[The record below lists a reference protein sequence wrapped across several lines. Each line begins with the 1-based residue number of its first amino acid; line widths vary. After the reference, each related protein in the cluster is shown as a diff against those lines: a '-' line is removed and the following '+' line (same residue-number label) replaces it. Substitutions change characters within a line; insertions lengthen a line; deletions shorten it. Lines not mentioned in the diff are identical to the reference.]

1 MAISAATWTQIGGGI
16 VAAVIVALQSANLNE
31 TGNVVETGQRI
42 VATGEKRTTLLEE
55 ILDISKNMDT
65 GLRNQTEILRNEVSM
80 MASDDRSLRMQG
92 EILNTIKEA
101 ISARQELL
109 EHQLQ
114 EMREKDKHDPH
125 GSGPTTPTP
134 SPSPSP

>member
-16 VAAVIVALQSANLNE
+16 VAAVIVALQGANLNE
-31 TGNVVETGQRI
+31 TSNVVETGQKI

-55 ILDISKNMDT
+55 ILDISKNMDQ

-80 MASDDRSLRMQG
+80 MASDDRSLKMQG

-114 EMREKDKHDPH
+114 EMREKDRYYPH
-125 GSGPTTPTP
+125 GSAPTPNP
-134 SPSPSP
+134 SPSP